1 MAQIVPSITSLPVDS
16 SAAPS
21 VEDLQ
26 DRLPSIC
33 VDYLSHDW
41 SEEDVWAS
49 WRNMTR
55 HKHEIANGVRL
66 ENASWRTWQKQRNN
80 LKTINPETLNWLK
93 DSDVTWL
100 YGPLHTASV
109 EPVRAPKVASTD
121 ERLGIDRPNPA
132 AKKKT
137 TKPILKHRTI
147 SEMLATSMP
156 SSPVL
161 ESAVGEPVPATIASV
176 SDRPKLPQT
185 KSDTNVLQS
194 QGVMPRNKSPPRHP
208 NLREELPIDS
218 PISPTESQQNANKKH
233 ISFNTFV
240 EQCVAIED
248 PSQVP
253 PQENK
258 GPEVLEMKPAHERR
272 ESHGSRP
279 SLSRQSSST
288 SSAERLTIS
297 MLAPTTLKPGP
308 GTNPDLQ
315 MVYVPPVE
323 YQSPDRDDQRDAYD
337 FPSPEVDPRTGLEES
352 EREYG
357 QGDYLSPGSPATKE
371 RKGVPIPGRDG
382 SPMQSKR
389 QPSSPQ
395 QGKAEPFSYSP
406 SSSTS
411 SFNVSSSPQPGR
423 GILKT
428 RTPSHEIPESESPP
442 LAEFDYNPS
451 AATGIGGMRGSGSSY
466 DYASGSASPL
476 MAPEIVGGERGRA
489 QSREH

>member
-16 SAAPS
+16 NAAPS

-55 HKHEIANGVRL
+55 HKYEIANGVRL

-100 YGPLHTASV
+100 YGPLHTANV

-132 AKKKT
+132 AKKKV

-161 ESAVGEPVPATIASV
+161 EGVAGDPVPPTVASV
-176 SDRPKLPQT
+176 SDRPKIPQT
-185 KSDTNVLQS
+185 KSDTNVLQT

-218 PISPTESQQNANKKH
+218 PLSPSESQQSANKKH

-240 EQCVAIED
+240 EQCVAIAD
-248 PSQVP
+248 PSQP
-253 PQENK
+253 QPQENNR
-258 GPEVLEMKPAHERR
+258 PDVLEMKPAHQRR
-272 ESHGSRP
+272 ESHASRP

-315 MVYVPPVE
+315 MVYAPPVE
-323 YQSPDRDDQRDAYD
+323 YQSPDRDDRGDAYD
-337 FPSPEVDPRTGLEES
+337 FPSPEVNPKTGLEDS
-352 EREYG
+352 EKEYG
-357 QGDYLSPGSPATKE
+357 TDDYFGPAGPAKE
-371 RKGVPIPGRDG
+371 KKGIPIPGRES
-382 SPMQSKR
+382 SPIQSKE

-395 QGKAEPFSYSP
+395 QDKVEPVSYSP

-411 SFNVSSSPQPGR
+411 SFNASSSPLPGR

-428 RTPSHEIPESESPP
+428 RPPSHEIPESETPP

-451 AATGIGGMRGSGSSY
+451 AATGIGGMRGSGSPY
-466 DYASGSASPL
+466 DYASGSSSPL
-476 MAPEIVGGERGRA
+476 MSPEAVGGALRRV
-489 QSREH
+489 QSRER

>member
-1 MAQIVPSITSLPVDS
+1 MLITNVL
-16 SAAPS
+16 
-21 VEDLQ
+21 
-26 DRLPSIC
+26 R
-33 VDYLSHDW
+33 
-41 SEEDVWAS
+41 
-49 WRNMTR
+49 
-55 HKHEIANGVRL
+55 
-66 ENASWRTWQKQRNN
+66 
-80 LKTINPETLNWLK
+80 LK

-132 AKKKT
+132 AKKKA

-161 ESAVGEPVPATIASV
+161 ESAVGEPVPATVASV

-218 PISPTESQQNANKKH
+218 PLSPSESQHSTNKKH

-258 GPEVLEMKPAHERR
+258 GPEVLEMKPSSHERR

-315 MVYVPPVE
+315 MVYVPLLSTSLLIVTTNVTRTTSLL
-323 YQSPDRDDQRDAYD
+323 QRLIQGQDWKTVRGNMDRAITLVLVAR
-337 FPSPEVDPRTGLEES
+337 PKRR
-352 EREYG
+352 ERASLYLDVTVLPCSLKG
-357 QGDYLSPGSPATKE
+357 NLLVLSKARLSPLLFILQLHLLFQRIFLT
-371 RKGVPIPGRDG
+371 
-382 SPMQSKR
+382 
-389 QPSSPQ
+389 
-395 QGKAEPFSYSP
+395 
-406 SSSTS
+406 STWPWDS
-411 SFNVSSSPQPGR
+411 QDAKS
-423 GILKT
+423 
-428 RTPSHEIPESESPP
+428 
-442 LAEFDYNPS
+442 
-451 AATGIGGMRGSGSSY
+451 
-466 DYASGSASPL
+466 
-476 MAPEIVGGERGRA
+476 
-489 QSREH
+489 